1 MTVPGELT
9 GRAIGLV
16 QTGGTLARETAAAAF
31 QAVLIGDFTGA
42 DVAWGALFAA
52 LHSRGA
58 SADEVLGLLD
68 AILTFDPELAGQ
80 LADPVRLGLDNPVVA
95 VTGSGK
101 ESFKTFNVSTAAA
114 FVAAAHPGLCVIKP
128 AGRATS
134 AISGASDVLENLGI
148 GLPKTIDQVAAMAR
162 GCGIGVF
169 DYHLVAPRYGPRY
182 EGRFQHLHPL
192 SHVTPWRF
200 IPFAVDGLLF
210 GTAEPRVEL
219 AAEVMAATG
228 VPRAAVVSTGLGRHG
243 RIDEDAPFGEAITAT
258 VADGSITVERI
269 DRPLPDD
276 LVTIAQRGDHTQN
289 AARILDVLHGR
300 ASATANAV
308 VSANAG
314 LLLHLAG
321 LVPDPGTGAEMAAR
335 YLRDGAALRQ
345 LERTRAASHQSRDQ
359 ANDRG

>member
-1 MTVPGELT
+1 M
-9 GRAIGLV
+9 
-16 QTGGTLARETAAAAF
+16 
-31 QAVLIGDFTGA
+31 
-42 DVAWGALFAA
+42 
-52 LHSRGA
+52 
-58 SADEVLGLLD
+58 LGLLD

-192 SHVTPWRF
+192 SHVHARGWC
-200 IPFAVDGLLF
+200 IPLRGRRPAVRHRR
-210 GTAEPRVEL
+210 T
-219 AAEVMAATG
+219 TG
-228 VPRAAVVSTGLGRHG
+228 SSYGGGGDAPGRTGRVPRAAVVSAGLGRHG
-243 RIDEDAPFGEAITAT
+243 RIDEYAPFGEAMRRDRRRRVDRRAS
-258 VADGSITVERI
+258 GSTGRC
-269 DRPLPDD
+269 R
-276 LVTIAQRGDHTQN
+276 TTWSRSAQRGDRTQN

-335 YLRDGAALRQ
+335 
-345 LERTRAASHQSRDQ
+345 
-359 ANDRG
+359 